1 MKLKSNT
8 LFSLGLTAGLAALT
22 FWLEW
27 TVHAPKDAATDGG
40 VRVPEFVVDRVSAT
54 SMDATGRAESLLS
67 AERMLYY
74 PDEEITE
81 VEEPRLTQFP
91 EKGPPVRVSAERGT
105 VNKEGD
111 EVRLYGKVV
120 VTREPTGDRPELRM
134 ETTYLQVFPK
144 TDIARTPEPVLITQ
158 GTSKLAGVGME
169 YDNAKR
175 QLELKARVSGSFEPG
190 AATKAEPG
198 AAKKVEP
205 SAPRKAK
212 PRAARRS

>member
-1 MKLKSNT
+1 MKAKSNT
-8 LFSLGLTAGLAALT
+8 LFSLGLAAGLAALT

-27 TVHAPKDAATDGG
+27 TVHAPRDAAAGAG
-40 VRVPEFVVDRVSAT
+40 VRVPEFVVDRISSI
-54 SMDATGRAESLLS
+54 SMDETGRPESLLN

-91 EKGPPVRVSAERGT
+91 EKGPPLRVSAERGT
-105 VNKEGD
+105 VTKGGD

-120 VTREPTGDRPELRM
+120 VTREPAGDRPELRV
-134 ETTYLQVFPK
+134 ETTYLQMFPK
-144 TDIARTPEPVLITQ
+144 TDIARTPEPVLITE

-190 AATKAEPG
+190 AARTSEPD
-198 AAKKVEP
+198 AAPK
-205 SAPRKAK
+205 SGPRTAK
-212 PRAARRS
+212 RK